1 MNTSTLRSV
10 SGAIRYNIL
19 FSFLSEFAPI
29 YPAYMILFRD
39 RGYDFFQL
47 SLLFVVWELSVVV
60 LELPSGILADRWD
73 KRKVL
78 AAGMLL
84 KALGFCVW
92 LVSPSFGAAAVG
104 FALWGAQEAFCS
116 GTRQALLYEALR
128 DRGMETAY
136 DKAAGISN
144 AAATSAIAL
153 SLVIGGPLFAG
164 NSGLTLALSAAAAV
178 GGALSALSLRT
189 RRAAGPPPLAAAAS
203 FSGGPERSDEGAS
216 KPAGEGG
223 SGTGLAVTI
232 KSFRRALRDRRLAF
246 LLAAACLSI
255 AAYGTLDEF
264 DGLWALERYGVPLA
278 WVGAWGALRFG
289 AEGVGGLAAGFLLK
303 PGSAGR
309 KGRIGPAV
317 GAAGAAF
324 LVSALVPG
332 RFGIP
337 LYIGGYFLMAAVNV
351 AFETRLQEAAR
362 DESRAAFLSLSS
374 LLMTLCA
381 LALAPVLGLTGDAGG
396 LPGIFAVGGGII
408 LAASLLTGAGGIF
421 NRARRGRAGDA
432 SQAL

>member
-1 MNTSTLRSV
+1 MNMSALRSV

-19 FSFLSEFAPI
+19 FSFLSELAPI
-29 YPAYMILFRD
+29 YPAYMILFRG
-39 RGYDFFQL
+39 RGYDFLEL

-78 AAGMLL
+78 AVGMLL
-84 KALGFCVW
+84 KALGFCAW
-92 LVSPSFGAAAVG
+92 LAWPSFAAAAVG

-116 GTRQALLYEALR
+116 GTRQALLYETLR
-128 DRGMETAY
+128 DRGMETSY

-144 AAATSAIAL
+144 AAATSAVAL
-153 SLVIGGPLFAG
+153 SLVVGGPLFAG
-164 NSGLTLALSAAAAV
+164 NPGLTLALSASAAA

-189 RRAAGPPPLAAAAS
+189 RRVSDPSPRASAAGVPEG
-203 FSGGPERSDEGAS
+203 SGEGAGAGGERS
-216 KPAGEGG
+216 P
-223 SGTGLAVTI
+223 GTGLAASLE
-232 KSFRRALRDRRLAF
+232 SFRRALRDRHLAF

-278 WVGAWGALRFG
+278 WVGVWGALRFG

-303 PGSAGR
+303 SGSAGR

-317 GAAGAAF
+317 GAAGVAFTAAAF
-324 LVSALVPG
+324 LPG
-332 RFGIP
+332 RIGIP
-337 LYIGGYFLMAAVNV
+337 LYVGGYFLMAAVNV
-351 AFETRLQEAAR
+351 AFETRLQEFAR
-362 DESRAAFLSLSS
+362 DETRAAFLSLSS

-381 LALAPVLGLTGDAGG
+381 LALAPVLGLAGDAGG
-396 LPGIFAVGGGII
+396 LPGIFVVGGGII
-408 LAASLLTGAGGIF
+408 LGASMLLAAGGHSG
-421 NRARRGRAGDA
+421 RARRGRVGDS
-432 SQAL
+432 SQAS

>member
-1 MNTSTLRSV
+1 MVTSTFRSV
-10 SGAIRYNIL
+10 FGAARYNIL
-19 FSFLSEFAPI
+19 FSFLSDLAPI

-39 RGYDFFQL
+39 RGYDFLQL
-47 SLLFVVWELSVVV
+47 SLLFVIWELSVVA

-73 KRKVL
+73 KGKVL
-78 AAGMLL
+78 AVGMLL
-84 KALGFCVW
+84 KALGFCAW
-92 LVSPSFGAAAVG
+92 LVSPSFAAAAVG
-104 FALWGAQEAFCS
+104 FVLWGAQEAFCS
-116 GTRQALLYEALR
+116 GTRQALLWEALR
-128 DRGMETAY
+128 DRGMEAAY

-153 SLVIGGPLFAG
+153 SLVVGGPLFAG
-164 NSGLTLALSAAAAV
+164 SPGLTLALSAAAA
-178 GGALSALSLRT
+178 
-189 RRAAGPPPLAAAAS
+189 AAGAGAALALRVRRVSGPSPRTAAA
-203 FSGGPERSDEGAS
+203 GTPEAAATEA
-216 KPAGEGG
+216 PEAAGEGG
-223 SGTGLAVTI
+223 SGSGLAASLG
-232 KSFRRALRDRRLAF
+232 SFRRVLRDRPLAF
-246 LLAAACLSI
+246 LLAAASLSI

-289 AEGVGGLAAGFLLK
+289 AEGIGGLAAGFLWK

-324 LVSALVPG
+324 LAAALVPG

-337 LYIGGYFLMAAVNV
+337 LYLGGYFLMAAVNV

-362 DESRAAFLSLSS
+362 DETRAAFLSLSS

-381 LALAPVLGLTGDAGG
+381 LVLAPVFGLAGDAGG

-408 LAASLLTGAGGIF
+408 LAAAVLTGAGKAF
-421 NRARRGRAGDA
+421 PSDAGPTNP
-432 SQAL
+432 